1 MMIRV
6 QSFKLSEVKSV
17 MAVDPGALGGWAIG
31 TKRQDGVWCV
41 YDCGLSR
48 TDRGERP
55 TMYRPD
61 IVIVELPQHQ
71 HDDTPGRTNDLFV
84 TSIRA
89 GMLAEATGARAWM
102 TIAPHKWKGGT
113 PKKIHNERCL
123 ERMTPFELDLLNN
136 YAKRGDGTPVA
147 PSEGNNV
154 IDAIGILFNMTGR
167 W

>member
-1 MMIRV
+1 MIRV

-17 MAVDPGALGGWAIG
+17 MTVDPGALGGWALG
-31 TKRQDGVWCV
+31 TRGQDGVWRV

-55 TMYRPD
+55 MMYRPD

-71 HDDTPGRTNDLFV
+71 HSDTPERTNDLFV

-89 GMLAEATGARAWM
+89 GMLAEATGARTWL
-102 TIAPHKWKGGT
+102 TVTPHKWKGGA
-113 PKKIHNERCL
+113 PKKIHNDRCL
-123 ERMTPFELDLLNN
+123 ERMGSFELDLLNK
-136 YAKRGDGTPVA
+136 YAKRGDGTAIA
-147 PSEGNNV
+147 PSELNNV
-154 IDAIGILFNMTGR
+154 IDAIGILFKMTGR